1 MTVYDLPRPIST
13 NALFFN
19 LPRGGRAKTEKY
31 RKWIADARWSL
42 LAQRARPVAGQVR
55 LRFLVSEKVKID
67 PDNALK
73 SCIDVLVAHGI
84 IENDSPKFVRGISL
98 EWSSE
103 VEGVRV
109 IIEPATVKKPADPA
123 PRSHAGKYLRT
134 RHQLLA
140 ATDRE
145 FAE

>member
-1 MTVYDLPRPIST
+1 MTAYDLPAPIST

-31 RKWIADARWSL
+31 KKWIADARWSL

-55 LRFLVSEKVKID
+55 LKFLVGEKVKID

-73 SCIDVLVAHGI
+73 SCIDVLVAHGV

-103 VEGVRV
+103 IDGVRV
-109 IIEPATVKKPADPA
+109 IIEPATEKRKE
-123 PRSHAGKYLRT
+123 
-134 RHQLLA
+134 A
-140 ATDRE
+140 A
-145 FAE
+145 

>member
-1 MTVYDLPRPIST
+1 MTYDLPAPIST

-42 LAQRARPVAGQVR
+42 LSQRARPVTGQVN
-55 LRFLVSEKVKID
+55 LKFLASEQIKID
-67 PDNALK
+67 PDNILK
-73 SCIDVLVAHGI
+73 SAIDVLVAHGI

-103 VEGVRV
+103 IEGVRV
-109 IIEPATVKKPADPA
+109 IIT
-123 PRSHAGKYLRT
+123 SAGEKENGMDGR
-134 RHQLLA
+134 
-140 ATDRE
+140 TDRV
-145 FAE
+145 AEKALG